1 MVYFVCVQ
9 VLQDDELRA
18 LLLDTELQQ
27 TLRECGDPAV
37 FQRVMRDP
45 VMAYKIKKLYA
56 AGLVGTAR

>member
-1 MVYFVCVQ
+1 
-9 VLQDDELRA
+9 LQDDELRA

-27 TLRECGDPAV
+27 TLRECGDPVV